1 MGGNTFRSFDGDSIA
16 LLRSQT
22 GSDDASCFAD
32 EVVVD
37 FPSMAPAV
45 DRIRH
50 GFRADEVAQAVRTA
64 IRLSRQEAWDGAV
77 VVLRVPVRR
86 TCGACGGRGEIW
98 GELCVACAGRGS
110 QLVQRPVHLSVPAG
124 VLDGTRLSVTVAR
137 RQTLPLRIEVHVL
150 VS

>member
-16 LLRSQT
+16 ALRRRAA
-22 GSDDASCFAD
+22 SDDASCFAD

-37 FPSMAPAV
+37 FPSVAPAV

-50 GFRADEVAQAVRTA
+50 GFRADEVGQAMCTA
-64 IRLSRQEAWDGAV
+64 ITLSRQEAWDGV
-77 VVLRVPVRR
+77 VVRLEVPVRR

-98 GELCVACAGRGS
+98 GELCVACAGSGS
-110 QLVQRPVHLSVPAG
+110 QLIERPVHLSVPAG
-124 VLDGTRLSVTVAR
+124 VIDGTRLSVTLAR
-137 RQTLPLRIEVHVL
+137 HHSTPLRIEVHVL